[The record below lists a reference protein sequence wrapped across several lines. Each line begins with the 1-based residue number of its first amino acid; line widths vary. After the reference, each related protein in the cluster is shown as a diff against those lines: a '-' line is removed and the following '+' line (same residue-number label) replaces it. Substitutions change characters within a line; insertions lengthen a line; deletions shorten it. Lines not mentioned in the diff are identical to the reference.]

1 MHGGAVWI
9 YLSSMLARRTH
20 SIESFK
26 LLASTYMAATGQSH
40 WALSQRLF
48 GDGQKL
54 KAILESSADLT
65 SRRLDNAVWW
75 LSDNW
80 PAEAEWPK
88 QLQRP

>member
-1 MHGGAVWI
+1 MSI
-9 YLSSMLARRTH
+9 RTRNH

-26 LLASTYMAATGQSH
+26 FLASTYMAATGQSH
-40 WALSQRLF
+40 WALSQKLF

-54 KAILESSADLT
+54 KAILEAGADLT

-80 PAEAEWPK
+80 PADAPWP
-88 QLQRP
+88 QQIPRP